1 MDGMAMIGHRSSK
14 STFGANDIE
23 EKNRSPSRSESAKGE
38 DNPYTS
44 IPCRYLNQ
52 CTLGVFIV
60 VQVCVKDQLD
70 PLLIPNVG
78 NSPRKHQYA

>member
-44 IPCRYLNQ
+44 IPCLNLNQ

-70 PLLIPNVG
+70 PLLILNVG
-78 NSPRKHQYA
+78 NSPRKHQYV